1 MSGRP
6 GREGAHRAGTS
17 EIDFNSFEGES
28 APEYAIG
35 RCETL
40 TDTSL
45 AELRTNLRTIK
56 ELDGVAILCAL
67 IAT

>member
-1 MSGRP
+1 MEP
-6 GREGAHRAGTS
+6 GRLKSTS
-17 EIDFNSFEGES
+17 IRSREKA

-45 AELRTNLRTIK
+45 AELHTNL
-56 ELDGVAILCAL
+56 LHDQGVGRVSHPPAL